1 MKPEHRVMTTARLRS
16 PLLVTCIIFATL
28 AFVACESSSRGPVS
42 TDTPRFEPDGGD
54 AAPPADCGMLR
65 CSRDLKSVLRVCE
78 GKEEVVERCGEGW
91 GCGDGRCV
99 DACASAELSK
109 GSTGC
114 AFWAIPPEDTFR
126 GSGSC
131 FAATITNT
139 WDKAITI
146 SAELGA
152 EPLDISKSMFTAERK
167 GDRVVHTPLVGPL
180 PPGGVAIVFLSEGTP
195 RGAPE
200 DFMACPADVVPALR
214 ANPLRQGTTIERAFH
229 LKTDAPVSAYQVY
242 PYGGAAS
249 MVPAATLLLP
259 VSSWGT
265 NYVTV
270 TAGKLRMSGGNYP
283 VEVNAATTLQIVA
296 DEDDTEIRIRPSADI
311 DDGDGVPGTA
321 QGFARAW
328 KLSRGQVLQFVQ
340 KSELT
345 GSALESNKR
354 VGVFGGSECT
364 FIPSS
369 YTACDF
375 LQQQMPA
382 LSQWGSEYALVPYPT
397 RIPSAGGAEILE
409 RVPWRLVGAV
419 DGTRLTWDPVRPNGA
434 PETLAAGESITF
446 LTEDF
451 TVVKS
456 QDADHPFYA
465 GVYMT
470 GASFNGMMSTGGGT
484 TQTDTLGDPDYV
496 NVVPTD
502 QFLDRYVFFADY
514 TYPETSLTIVRRKTA
529 DGFRPVELGCA
540 GELEGFRP
548 LGATGEYEFAW
559 VKLTSAGI
567 GQTFAKG
574 KCNYGRHEARS
585 DGPFS
590 VTVWGIG
597 PYASYGFAGGMGS
610 RPLNP
615 ARIPVPN

>member
-1 MKPEHRVMTTARLRS
+1 MNTARLRS
-16 PLLVTCIIFATL
+16 PLLVTCITIA
-28 AFVACESSSRGPVS
+28 AVGFVACESSSRAPLS
-42 TDTPRFEPDGGD
+42 TDTPQFEPDAGA
-54 AAPPADCGMLR
+54 AAPPQECGMLR

-78 GKEEVVERCGEGW
+78 GKEEVIERCSEGL

-99 DACASAELSK
+99 DACTSAELSK

-114 AFWAIPPEDTFR
+114 SFWAIPPEETFR

-131 FAATITNT
+131 FVATVTNT
-139 WDKAITI
+139 WDKAIAI
-146 SAELGA
+146 SAEHGDA
-152 EPLDISKSMFTAERK
+152 ALDISKSTYTAERV
-167 GDRVVHTPLVGPL
+167 GDRVVYTRLEGPL
-180 PPGGVAIVFLSEGTP
+180 PPGGVALVFLSEGDP

-200 DFMACPADVVPALR
+200 DFISCPTEVVPALR
-214 ANPLRQGTTIERAFH
+214 ANPLREGTTIERAFH
-229 LKTDAPVSAYQVY
+229 LKTDAPVSAYSIY
-242 PYGGAAS
+242 PYGGARS
-249 MVPAATLLLP
+249 MIPAATLLLP

-265 NYVTV
+265 NYVAI
-270 TAGKLRMSGGNYP
+270 TAGTLPMAGGNYP
-283 VEVNAATTLQIVA
+283 ISQPAATTLQIIA
-296 DEDDTEIRIRPSADI
+296 DEDDTEVRIRPTADI

-321 QGFARAW
+321 QGFPRAW

-340 KSELT
+340 MRELT

-354 VGVFGGSECT
+354 VGVFGGTECT

-369 YTACDF
+369 YTACDV
-375 LQQQMPA
+375 LQQQIPA

-419 DGTRLTWDPVRPNGA
+419 DGTRLTYDPARPLGA

-446 LTEDF
+446 LTQDF
-451 TVVKS
+451 VVVKS
-456 QDADHPFYA
+456 QDAEHPFYA
-465 GVYMT
+465 GLYMT
-470 GASFNGMMSTGGGT
+470 GAAFNGIVKTGSGT

-514 TYPETSLTIVRRKTA
+514 TYPETGLTIVRRKTQ
-529 DGFRPVELGCA
+529 DGFRPVELDCA
-540 GELEGFRP
+540 GEVAGFRP
-548 LGATGEYEFAW
+548 LGASGEYEFAW
-559 VKLTSAGI
+559 LTLTSAGI
-567 GQTFAKG
+567 GKTFAKG
-574 KCNYGRHEARS
+574 TCNYGRHEAHS

-590 VTVWGIG
+590 ITVWGTG
-597 PYASYGFAGGMGS
+597 QYASYGFAGGMGS

-615 ARIPVPN
+615 ARVPVPH

>member
-1 MKPEHRVMTTARLRS
+1 MTTPRS
-16 PLLVTCIIFATL
+16 RSSLLAACFIL
-28 AFVACESSSRGPVS
+28 APIGFVACESSSRAPV
-42 TDTPRFEPDGGD
+42 TNEPPRFDPDAGD
-54 AAPPADCGMLR
+54 AAPPEECGMLR

-78 GKEEVVERCGEGW
+78 GVEEVVQQCGEGL
-91 GCGDGRCV
+91 GCGEGRCV

-114 AFWAIPPEDTFR
+114 SFWTLPPEETFR

-131 FAATITNT
+131 FAATVTNT

-152 EPLDISKSMFTAERK
+152 EPLDISKSTFTAERV
-167 GDRVVHTPLVGPL
+167 GDRVVYTPLEGPL
-180 PPGGVAIVFLSEGTP
+180 PAGGIALIFLSEGSP

-200 DFMACPADVVPALR
+200 DFLACPSEVVPALR
-214 ANPLRQGTTIERAFH
+214 ADPLRQGTTIERAFH
-229 LKTDAPVSAYQVY
+229 IKTDAPVSAYSVY
-242 PYGGAAS
+242 PYGGAPS

-265 NYVTV
+265 NYVAI
-270 TAGKLRMSGGNYP
+270 TAGTLRMSGGSYP
-283 VEVNAATTLQIVA
+283 VEVRPATTLQIVA
-296 DEDDTEIRIRPSADI
+296 DEDDTEVRIRPTADI
-311 DDGDGVPGTA
+311 EDGDGVVGTA

-340 KSELT
+340 KGELT

-364 FIPSS
+364 FLPST
-369 YTACDF
+369 YGACDV
-375 LQQQMPA
+375 LHQQMPA

-397 RIPSAGGAEILE
+397 RIPSSGGAEILE

-419 DGTRLTWDPVRPNGA
+419 DGTRLTWDPVRPQGA
-434 PETLAAGESITF
+434 PETLAAGESFTF
-446 LTEDF
+446 LTQDF

-456 QDADHPFYA
+456 QDAEHPFYA

-470 GASFNGMMSTGGGT
+470 GASFNGTITNGGGT

-496 NVVPTD
+496 NVVPSD

-514 TYPETSLTIVRRKTA
+514 TYPETGLTIVRRKTA

-540 GELEGFRP
+540 GELDGFRP
-548 LGATGEYEFAW
+548 LGASGEYEFAW
-559 VKLTSAGI
+559 VTLTKAGI
-567 GQTFAKG
+567 GAKFPEG
-574 KCNYGRHEARS
+574 TCGYGRHEARS